1 MLAADSRPHRWRS
14 PMRVFLLTAS
24 ALIAGSFADIALA
37 QRAYAPLAQG
47 QALLKQHCAA
57 CHEVGWGAS
66 PNKEAPPFRE
76 IVKRYPANALE
87 EALAEG
93 LPGHAPGVQYE
104 FEPTEVDAIVR
115 YLGSLGGKR

>member
-1 MLAADSRPHRWRS
+1 MRVRFWPIVLFVLAATVDCA
-14 PMRVFLLTAS
+14 F
-24 ALIAGSFADIALA
+24 A
-37 QRAYAPLAQG
+37 QRPYAPLARG

-57 CHEVGWGAS
+57 CHQIGWGAS

-76 IVKRYPANALE
+76 LVKRYSANALE

-93 LPGHAPGVQYE
+93 LLNGHAAGTEFE

-115 YLGSLGGKR
+115 YLGTLGGKR

>member
-1 MLAADSRPHRWRS
+1 MHRLIA
-14 PMRVFLLTAS
+14 F
-24 ALIAGSFADIALA
+24 LIAGGAVALPLDRATA
-37 QRAYAPLAQG
+37 QRAYAPLVQG
-47 QALLKQHCAA
+47 QALLKQHCGS
-57 CHEVGWGAS
+57 CHQVAWGAS

-76 IVKRYPANALE
+76 IVKRYPANTLE

-93 LPGHAPGVQYE
+93 LLNGHAPGVQYE

>member
-1 MLAADSRPHRWRS
+1 
-14 PMRVFLLTAS
+14 MRVFLSLFGTA
-24 ALIAGSFADIALA
+24 AIAIFLLPDISFA
-37 QRAYAPLAQG
+37 QRSYAPLARG
-47 QALLKQHCAA
+47 QQLLKEKCAS
-57 CHEVGWGAS
+57 CHQVGWGAS

-76 IVKRYPANALE
+76 LVKRYSPSALE

-93 LPGHAPGVQYE
+93 LLNGHAPGVEYE

>member
-1 MLAADSRPHRWRS
+1 VRISFMFMLIIST
-14 PMRVFLLTAS
+14 VFVS
-24 ALIAGSFADIALA
+24 SHVALA

-47 QALLKQHCAA
+47 QALLKEHCGS
-57 CHEVGWGAS
+57 CHQIGWGAS
-66 PNKEAPPFRE
+66 PNKEAPPFRD

-93 LPGHAPGVQYE
+93 LLNNHAPGVQYE

>member
-1 MLAADSRPHRWRS
+1 
-14 PMRVFLLTAS
+14 MRLFFLTALT
-24 ALIAGSFADIALA
+24 ALLAGSLPDTVFA
-37 QRAYAPLAQG
+37 QRSYAPMARG
-47 QALLKQHCAA
+47 QALLKEKCAA
-57 CHEVGWGAS
+57 CHQIGWGAS

-76 IVKRYPANALE
+76 IVKRYSANALE

-93 LPGHAPGVQYE
+93 LLNGHAPGVEYE